1 MRISRSMTKFWNKLQ
16 VNKQEIIVGIDPGS
30 RATGYAFL
38 LIENKRIKPLTYDV
52 IKNNPRATLAKR
64 IATLYD
70 ELNMLILRYKPTI
83 ASIEKIFYAKN
94 VRSLVSLGE
103 ARGVLLLSLQQ
114 AQIPIYEYSAREIK
128 KAIVG
133 NGNASKQ
140 QVQYM
145 VKNILNIKCEDLQH
159 DITDALAIALCHV
172 NKLQYV

>member
-1 MRISRSMTKFWNKLQ
+1 

-30 RATGYAFL
+30 KATGYAFL
-38 LIENKRIKPLTYDV
+38 SVEHKKVKPLAYGV
-52 IKNNPRATLAKR
+52 IKNNPRMTLANR
-64 IATLYD
+64 ITLLYQELSKLLD
-70 ELNMLILRYKPTI
+70 EFQPTI

-103 ARGVLLLSLQQ
+103 ARGVLLLALEQS
-114 AQIPIYEYSAREIK
+114 QIPIYEYSAREVK
-128 KAIVG
+128 KAVVG

-145 VKNILNIKCEDLQH
+145 VKSIMKIKEEGLQF
-159 DITDALAIALCHV
+159 DITDAIAIALCHV

>member
-1 MRISRSMTKFWNKLQ
+1 MS
-16 VNKQEIIVGIDPGS
+16 KQEIIVGIDPGS
-30 RATGYAFL
+30 KATGYAFL
-38 LIENKRIKPLTYDV
+38 HVEHKKVKPLSFGV
-52 IKNNPRATLAKR
+52 IKTNPKMTLAKR
-64 IATLYD
+64 ITLLYE
-70 ELNMLILRYKPTI
+70 ELNKLIAEFKPTI

-103 ARGVLLLSLQQ
+103 ARGVLLLALEQ
-114 AQIPIYEYSAREIK
+114 AQIPIYEYSAREVK
-128 KAIVG
+128 KAVVG

-145 VKNILNIKCEDLQH
+145 VKNIIKIKDEKLQF

>member
-1 MRISRSMTKFWNKLQ
+1 MS
-16 VNKQEIIVGIDPGS
+16 KQEIIVGIDPGS
-30 RATGYAFL
+30 KATGYAFL
-38 LIENKRIKPLTYDV
+38 YVEHKKVKPLSFGV
-52 IKNNPRATLAKR
+52 IKTNPKMTLAKR
-64 IATLYD
+64 ITLLYE
-70 ELNMLILRYKPTI
+70 ELNKLIAEFKPTI

-103 ARGVLLLSLQQ
+103 ARGVLLLALEQ
-114 AQIPIYEYSAREIK
+114 AQIPIYEYSAREVK
-128 KAIVG
+128 KAVVG

-145 VKNILNIKCEDLQH
+145 VKNIIKIKDEKLQF

>member
-1 MRISRSMTKFWNKLQ
+1 LQ
-16 VNKQEIIVGIDPGS
+16 VSKQEIIVGIDPGS
-30 RATGYAFL
+30 KATGYAFL
-38 LIENKRIKPLTYDV
+38 YVEHKKVKPLSFGV
-52 IKNNPRATLAKR
+52 IKTNPKMTLAKR
-64 IATLYD
+64 ITLLYE
-70 ELNMLILRYKPTI
+70 ELNKLIAEFKPTI

-103 ARGVLLLSLQQ
+103 ARGVLLLALEQ
-114 AQIPIYEYSAREIK
+114 AQIPIYEYSAREVK
-128 KAIVG
+128 KAVVG

-145 VKNILNIKCEDLQH
+145 VKNIIKIKDEKLQF

>member
-1 MRISRSMTKFWNKLQ
+1 VS
-16 VNKQEIIVGIDPGS
+16 KQEIIVGIDPGS
-30 RATGYAFL
+30 KATGYAFL
-38 LIENKRIKPLTYDV
+38 YVEHKNVKPLSFGV
-52 IKNNPRATLAKR
+52 IKTNPKMTLAKR
-64 IATLYD
+64 ITLLYE
-70 ELNMLILRYKPTI
+70 ELNKLIAEFKPTI

-103 ARGVLLLSLQQ
+103 ARGVLLLALEQ
-114 AQIPIYEYSAREIK
+114 AQIPIYEYSAREVK
-128 KAIVG
+128 KAVVG

-145 VKNILNIKCEDLQH
+145 VKNIIKIKDEKLQF

>member
-1 MRISRSMTKFWNKLQ
+1 VS
-16 VNKQEIIVGIDPGS
+16 KQEIIVGIDPGS
-30 RATGYAFL
+30 KATGYAFL
-38 LIENKRIKPLTYDV
+38 YVEHKKVKPLSFGV
-52 IKNNPRATLAKR
+52 IKTNPKMTLAKR
-64 IATLYD
+64 ITLLYE
-70 ELNMLILRYKPTI
+70 ELNKLIAEFKPTI

-103 ARGVLLLSLQQ
+103 ARGVLLLALEQ
-114 AQIPIYEYSAREIK
+114 AQIPIYEYSAREVK
-128 KAIVG
+128 KAVVG

-145 VKNILNIKCEDLQH
+145 VKNIIKIKDEKLQF

>member
-1 MRISRSMTKFWNKLQ
+1 MQ

-30 RATGYAFL
+30 KATGYAFL
-38 LIENKRIKPLTYDV
+38 SVEHKKVKPLAYGV
-52 IKNNPRATLAKR
+52 IKNNPRMTLANR
-64 IATLYD
+64 ITLLYQELSKLLD
-70 ELNMLILRYKPTI
+70 EFQPTI

-103 ARGVLLLSLQQ
+103 ARGVLLLALEQS
-114 AQIPIYEYSAREIK
+114 QIPIYEYSAREVK
-128 KAIVG
+128 KAVVG

-145 VKNILNIKCEDLQH
+145 VKSIMKIKDEELQF
-159 DITDALAIALCHV
+159 DITDAIAIALCHV